1 MCSHPTCKLTSQHID
16 TLQNKFVNC
25 LVCLTFV
32 PEKAIELCACIFLVV
47 VVLHLNTQLWSLAL
61 HLIHHQS
68 FKLWERRGDWQSDC
82 TVIQSIAG
90 PVWAQELCNKL
101 TSVVGLS
108 VLEAT
113 GPISARVALVVSLFW
128 VYCVALWI
136 FYMLFMSSFVIY
148 VNFLASKC
156 NNFTFSLISI
166 F

>member
-1 MCSHPTCKLTSQHID
+1 M
-16 TLQNKFVNC
+16 
-25 LVCLTFV
+25 
-32 PEKAIELCACIFLVV
+32 
-47 VVLHLNTQLWSLAL
+47 
-61 HLIHHQS
+61 
-68 FKLWERRGDWQSDC
+68 
-82 TVIQSIAG
+82 
-90 PVWAQELCNKL
+90 WAQELCNKL